1 MKSLVM
7 KQNIFDKVLLRVS
20 KKKVEN
26 KKKTTSINRSSIII
40 MLFTLFI

>member
-1 MKSLVM
+1 MKFLAM

-26 KKKTTSINRSSIII
+26 KKKSKQIKKNTSVN
-40 MLFTLFI
+40 